1 MLRHLL
7 PRLLASFHK
16 LDNSKWKLHTGSR
29 ARKQK
34 YISTYISLYM
44 KTFLKTGVKC
54 IKHPCTQLKSG
65 SPFRWPTKQA
75 CIKHPCTQ
83 DLSSSP
89 TGLYIYIYIYI
100 YILWPISVKRWNRCG
115 SAPGLYRWQKRRS
128 FTDDDRKTFSNKKNA
143 FKNAKGMR

>member
-1 MLRHLL
+1 
-7 PRLLASFHK
+7 
-16 LDNSKWKLHTGSR
+16 
-29 ARKQK
+29 
-34 YISTYISLYM
+34 M

-100 YILWPISVKRWNRCG
+100 YIM
-115 SAPGLYRWQKRRS
+115 
-128 FTDDDRKTFSNKKNA
+128 TDFRKTVKPVWVRAWFISMAKK
-143 FKNAKGMR
+143 KKLY